1 MLSYMLPV
9 EEKPSETTITTTTT
23 TTTAMTVSPP
33 SMQVDASNTTIQ
45 SLQVQ
50 KTPVSIV
57 KGSTA
62 PTNNQHHSQEQQQQQ
77 YQSSQTTTTTNMMNV
92 GGRNLNLNLNLS
104 NKLNQS
110 GNALLSAIIEKNTT
124 TTTSSSASALAMNS
138 NSSIASDDNDDDGCH
153 SFDNCDENTKLLDA
167 SEKICA
173 NGKTL
178 ASVTA
183 AVAASVAD
191 TSTSSAICLHGSN
204 HNSNNKTAIRSNS
217 NGNNNNNNSI
227 SSSLKGG
234 GGSSVGNSSSCH
246 DCIEEEEVGDTC
258 DEDTETGGTSDGDRR
273 KQLKKVK
280 LSKIGATKSVT
291 LKRVSFGSSKG
302 SMVETLVFE
311 TPTPLPE
318 HAEREFGFSI
328 ENSYNTGVQSICNN
342 NINSACSRIN
352 SSLDDSGI
360 ELQEELERSKVRVS
374 IYQSNQPQQ
383 VSPPESYSHFKDNS
397 YLLISDTF
405 STEPSDFENDIMT
418 AVTATPTSYDRQ
430 QSTDSGWDNPFRPGG
445 DLSREADEIVN
456 MIKGGKPI
464 TPTGDINHA
473 ISNGSAQKESHSIE
487 NGTAVVDGAT
497 KIQVAQSQSAQNGTH
512 SPQLR
517 PATTTTTTTS
527 ASPANGVS
535 DTNGTTTQTQ
545 VSNKVVP
552 GPTSASHVV
561 IDDKKNKKKGCCVI
575 Q

>member
-9 EEKPSETTITTTTT
+9 EEKPSETTTTTPP

-33 SMQVDASNTTIQ
+33 SLQVDAVGAIHQ
-45 SLQVQ
+45 GLQVQ

-62 PTNNQHHSQEQQQQQ
+62 PTSQRQLQQQLQQQQ
-77 YQSSQTTTTTNMMNV
+77 YPSQTMMNV

-110 GNALLSAIIEKNTT
+110 GNTLLSAIIEKNTT
-124 TTTSSSASALAMNS
+124 TSTSSAASQMMNNS

-178 ASVTA
+178 ACVTA
-183 AVAASVAD
+183 AVASAANAAD
-191 TSTSSAICLHGSN
+191 TSAICLHGSN
-204 HNSNNKTAIRSNS
+204 HNGSNNKTAIRSCNS
-217 NGNNNNNNSI
+217 NGNNNNNSSI

-234 GGSSVGNSSSCH
+234 GNSSSCH
-246 DCIEEEEVGDTC
+246 DCIEEEEIGDTC
-258 DEDTETGGTSDGDRR
+258 DEDTETGGTTSDGDRR

-328 ENSYNTGVQSICNN
+328 ENSINTGAHSICNN

-464 TPTGDINHA
+464 TPTSDINHA

-497 KIQVAQSQSAQNGTH
+497 KIQVAQSQSAAQNGTH

-517 PATTTTTTTS
+517 PATTTTTATS

-535 DTNGTTTQTQ
+535 DTNGSTTQTQ